1 MNSRIGVVAPLVE
14 GGVTL
19 KKVKEFGLR
28 RAEVVCWAQ
37 AMLTTQNAEALRR
50 EIETADI
57 RVSSFWAGWPG
68 PKVWNFVDGPSTL
81 GIVPALYRRE
91 RMDAL
96 KKAGDFA
103 QNAGISAVVTHLG
116 FIPENPANEL
126 FTEVVSCVRE
136 VADYLGER
144 NVEFWF
150 ESGQETPV
158 TMLRLL
164 RQTGNDNLG
173 LNLDPANLILYGKAS
188 PVDSLDVFGKY
199 VRSVHAK
206 DGLYPTEPMSLGAEV
221 RIGDGSVHF
230 PKLIKKLNGGGYMGP
245 YIIEREITGPQQEK
259 DIRYAV
265 DYLGDL
271 LDGLSV

>member
-150 ESGQETPV
+150 ETGQETPV
-158 TMLRLL
+158 TMRRLIE
-164 RQTGNDNLG
+164 QVGTGNLG
-173 LNLDPANLILYGKAS
+173 INLDPANLILYGKGNPIDA
-188 PVDSLDVFGKY
+188 LDVFGDY
-199 VRSVHAK
+199 VKNLHVK
-206 DGLYPTEPMSLGAEV
+206 DGFYPTDPMKLGREV
-221 RIGDGSVHF
+221 PVGQGKVCFPHF
-230 PKLIKKLNGGGYMGP
+230 VSRLREIDFAGEF
-245 YIIEREITGPQQEK
+245 IIERETSGEQQKRDILATVIYLHKLLSK
-259 DIRYAV
+259 D
-265 DYLGDL
+265 
-271 LDGLSV
+271 